1 MDKDPKIYLI
11 NKKINSELIDCKG
24 KQVYSVDFSD
34 YKEIEKILRKS
45 QIKKIKIYD
54 ITTGQKKGKI
64 FSVNDH
70 VNRIGTN
77 PFIGQQERFGIDF
90 INIEKLYT
98 QKKMGI
104 ITNSCGSKG
113 LLGDF
118 PSTYLANI
126 ATMAQV
132 LEFKIEA
139 YLINI

>member
-1 MDKDPKIYLI
+1 MSGT
-11 NKKINSELIDCKG
+11 NW
-24 KQVYSVDFSD
+24 
-34 YKEIEKILRKS
+34 EI
-45 QIKKIKIYD
+45 
-54 ITTGQKKGKI
+54 KGKI

-98 QKKMGI
+98 QKEMGI
-104 ITNSCGSKG
+104 ITNSCGGKD
-113 LLGDF
+113 LFGDF